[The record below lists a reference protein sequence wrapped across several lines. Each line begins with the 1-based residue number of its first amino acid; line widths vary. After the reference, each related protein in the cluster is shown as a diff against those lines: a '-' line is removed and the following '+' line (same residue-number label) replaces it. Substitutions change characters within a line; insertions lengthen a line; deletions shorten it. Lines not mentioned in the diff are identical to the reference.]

1 MSGLQE
7 TAKELVVY
15 GKGILAADE
24 STKTI
29 HKRFATVGVPET
41 EEMRRKYREL
51 LFTTP
56 HIEEYISGVILY
68 DETIRQSTQD
78 RVPFTELLS
87 GKGILPGIKVD
98 QGAVDV
104 SYLPGEKI
112 TEGLKG
118 LPDRVSEYVSLGAK
132 FAKWRAV
139 ITIQGEKLPTNKAI
153 EENAR
158 ILTEYAYVC
167 QREGLVPIL
176 EPEIIMEGDHT
187 LERCKHVTTHVLNAL
202 FAEVQEQ
209 GVVLSELLLKINMVL
224 SGSSSGESVNPRTV
238 ARETVDVLRATVPG
252 ELPGVV
258 FLSGGQTPERASANL
273 NAIAELGEQPWGLTF
288 SYSRALHALALAAW
302 AGKDENM
309 AKAQKVFEH
318 RMKLNAM
325 ASTGD
330 YVPNMERA
338 D

>member
-1 MSGLQE
+1 MSELQE
-7 TAKELVVY
+7 TAKGLVVP

-24 STKTI
+24 NTKTI
-29 HKRFATVGVPET
+29 HKRFAAVGVPET
-41 EEMRRKYREL
+41 KEMRRKYREL

-56 HIEEYISGVILY
+56 HIKEYISGVILY
-68 DETIRQSTQD
+68 DETIRQSTRD
-78 RVPFTELLS
+78 GVPFTELLS
-87 GKGILPGIKVD
+87 GKGIMPGIKVD

-104 SYLPGEKI
+104 PYLPGEKI

-118 LPDRVSEYVSLGAK
+118 LPDRVSEYISLGAK

-167 QREGLVPIL
+167 QRGGLVPIL
-176 EPEIIMEGDHT
+176 EPEVIMGGGHT
-187 LERCKHVTTHVLNAL
+187 LERCKHVTTHMLNAL

-224 SGSSSGESVNPRTV
+224 PGSSSGVSADPETV

-252 ELPGVV
+252 EVPGVV

-273 NAIAELGEQPWGLTF
+273 NAIAALEEQPWELTF
-288 SYSRALHALALAAW
+288 SYSRALHTRVLGVW
-302 AGKDENM
+302 AGKDENV
-309 AKAQKVFEH
+309 AKAQKIFEH
-318 RMKLNAM
+318 RMKLNAA
-325 ASTGD
+325 ASEGD
-330 YVPNMERA
+330 YTNDMERA